1 MANKNFNNIRL
12 LISQIFNYFSERTR
26 ENLVHP
32 VLAAG
37 VVEEPVEGGGREHE
51 DEVFG
56 RLDVFQQMRVE
67 LARVEAVHVDEH
79 FVAAELEQHLDQ
91 AGQL

>member
-1 MANKNFNNIRL
+1 
-12 LISQIFNYFSERTR
+12 
-26 ENLVHP
+26 
-32 VLAAG
+32 
-37 VVEEPVEGGGREHE
+37 
-51 DEVFG
+51 
-56 RLDVFQQMRVE
+56 MRVE